1 MQKSVLLLPS
11 VQRNEGLEGYVE
23 GEGMRI
29 IAELAHDLLL
39 ELPEYEPELF
49 WPGYEQGASAVKLRR
64 QHEQA
69 ELWLRARPGSAAQK
83 LVLHLSS
90 GTGAQSRVLGVYTPS
105 GYGESRALAT
115 SVAGGVRRA
124 MRVRETRI
132 VSLAELPD
140 SGLEAAPLEQLCTS
154 ALVVCGS
161 HRNRRDV
168 RILSE
173 TPEVVAAGV
182 VEGILGFFRARA
194 VGARPGVV
202 WRSGRLEVGG
212 PGIISRT
219 APSRTGRTLRAIGP
233 AVLVTDGYTEGG
245 QRVAG
250 STRWYHLARE
260 CGYGWVHSSA
270 GRYIETDRDSQ
281 GQG

>member
-11 VQRNEGLEGYVE
+11 VQRDEGLEGYVE

-49 WPGYEQGASAVKLRR
+49 WPGYEQGMGAAKLRR
-64 QHEQA
+64 QHDQA
-69 ELWLRARPGSAAQK
+69 EMWLRARPGSAAQK

-90 GTGAQSRVLGVYTPS
+90 GTGAQSRVLGVYSPS
-105 GYGESRALAT
+105 RYGESRALAT
-115 SVAGGVRRA
+115 SVAGAVSRA
-124 MRVRETRI
+124 MRARETRV
-132 VSLAELPD
+132 VSLSEMPD
-140 SGLEAAPLEQLCTS
+140 SALLAAPLEDLCTS
-154 ALVVCGS
+154 ALLVCGS

-168 RILSE
+168 RILGES
-173 TPEVVAAGV
+173 PRVVAAGV
-182 VEGILGFFRARA
+182 VEGILAFFRARA

-202 WRSGRLEVGG
+202 WRSGKLEVRG
-212 PGIISRT
+212 PGIVSRT

-233 AVLVTDGYTEGG
+233 TVLVTDGYTEGG

-270 GRYIETDRDSQ
+270 GRYIETDHGPQ
-281 GQG
+281 GHG